1 MIKIASLSVA
11 GALLACGLC
20 AVPAHAL
27 PTRTWVSGK
36 GTDSSAYTRAAP
48 CKTFAFALI
57 QTAATKIPTH

>member
-11 GALLACGLC
+11 GALLARGLC

-36 GTDSSAYTRAAP
+36 GTDSSACTRAAP

>member
-36 GTDSSAYTRAAP
+36 GTDSSACAAP